1 MATLSELISENSNL
15 KPNEV
20 EHLSE
25 LVAEWRL
32 LADLSFADL
41 LLWLPIR
48 RDEKSWPEGHL
59 AIAQIRPTT
68 AATVFAEDLVGTSIN
83 WGQRPLVDQAL
94 SEGEIV
100 RDAKPEQVGQIVIKE
115 ETIPVILNGK
125 ILAVISR
132 HRNADLMRQP
142 SKLELNYREIAHK
155 IYKMVAEGNFPI
167 RNSLYSSESSPRVGD
182 GLIRLD
188 VNGTIFFASPN
199 ARSALSRVGFQK
211 ELEGENLGV
220 VFSNLNKGDTQPT
233 DESWQTML
241 NGKSLRRTEYES
253 QSAVLDILVIP
264 LTEGSDRIGAIVL
277 IHNITE
283 LRNRDRALL
292 TKDATIKEIH
302 HRVKNNLQ
310 TVSALLRLQSRR
322 VTDPIASS
330 ALDEAVRRV
339 ASIALVHETLSNQ
352 SSEFVEFDLVL
363 DQIIKNALDLNP
375 RSIGYK
381 KIGEFGSFD
390 SKTATALS
398 LVITE
403 LIHNALEHGL
413 SETGDQLTVEISK
426 NGDQYLVSVCDNGSG
441 LPEEFNIEKSA
452 NLGLQIANTLT
463 KNELNGSINLVRVK
477 NLTRGEISFKVN

>member
-15 KPNEV
+15 KANEV

-68 AATVFAEDLVGTSIN
+68 AATVFTEDLVGTSIN

-413 SETGDQLTVEISK
+413 CETGDQLTVEISK

-452 NLGLQIANTLT
+452 NLGLQIANTLA
-463 KNELNGSINLVRVK
+463 KNELNGGINLVRVE

>member
-15 KPNEV
+15 KANEV

-68 AATVFAEDLVGTSIN
+68 AATVFTEDLVGTSIN

-94 SEGEIV
+94 SDGEIV

-241 NGKSLRRTEYES
+241 SGKSLRRTEYES

-363 DQIIKNALDLNP
+363 EQIIKNALDLNP

-426 NGDQYLVSVCDNGSG
+426 NGNQYLVSVCDNGSG

-463 KNELNGSINLVRVK
+463 KNELNGSINLIRVK
-477 NLTRGEISFKVN
+477 NLTRGDISFKVN

>member
-15 KPNEV
+15 KANEV

-363 DQIIKNALDLNP
+363 EQIIKNSLDLNP

-413 SETGDQLTVEISK
+413 CETGDQLTVEISK

-452 NLGLQIANTLT
+452 NLGLQIANTLA
-463 KNELNGSINLVRVK
+463 KNELNGGINLVRVE

>member
-15 KPNEV
+15 KVNEV

-132 HRNADLMRQP
+132 HRNAELMRQP

-413 SETGDQLTVEISK
+413 CETGDQLTVEISK

-452 NLGLQIANTLT
+452 NLGLQIANTLA
-463 KNELNGSINLVRVK
+463 KNELNGGINLVRVE

>member
-1 MATLSELISENSNL
+1 MATLSELISENSDL
-15 KPNEV
+15 KSNEI

-48 RDEKSWPEGHL
+48 RDEKSWPDGHL
-59 AIAQIRPTT
+59 VIAQIRPTT
-68 AATVFAEDLVGTSIN
+68 AATVFTEDLVGTSVN

-100 RDAKPEQVGQIVIKE
+100 RDAKPELVGQIVIKE

-155 IYKMVAEGNFPI
+155 IYRMVAEGNFPI
-167 RNSLYSSESSPRVGD
+167 RNSLYTSESSPRVGD

-188 VNGTIFFASPN
+188 VNGTVFFASPN

-220 VFSNLNKGDTQPT
+220 VFSNLSKGDNQPT

-264 LTEGSDRIGAIVL
+264 LTEGGDRIGAIVL

-363 DQIIKNALDLNP
+363 EQIIKNALELNP

-381 KIGEFGSFD
+381 KLGEFGSFD

-426 NGDQYLVSVCDNGSG
+426 NGNQYLVSVCDNGAG
-441 LPEEFNIEKSA
+441 LPADFNIEKSA

-463 KNELNGSINLVRVK
+463 KNELNGSINLVRDK
-477 NLTRGEISFKVN
+477 NLTRGDISFKVN

>member
-15 KPNEV
+15 KANEV

-68 AATVFAEDLVGTSIN
+68 AATVFTEDLVGTSIN

-94 SEGEIV
+94 SDGEIV

-363 DQIIKNALDLNP
+363 EQIIKNALDLNP

>member
-15 KPNEV
+15 KANEV

-68 AATVFAEDLVGTSIN
+68 AATVFTEDLVGTSIN

-94 SEGEIV
+94 SDGEIV

-241 NGKSLRRTEYES
+241 SGKSLRRTEYES

-292 TKDATIKEIH
+292 TKDATIKVIH

-363 DQIIKNALDLNP
+363 EQIIKNALDLNP

-413 SETGDQLTVEISK
+413 SETGDQLTVEVSK
-426 NGDQYLVSVCDNGSG
+426 NGNQYLVSVCDNGSG

-463 KNELNGSINLVRVK
+463 KNELNGSINLIRVK
-477 NLTRGEISFKVN
+477 NLTRGDISFKVN

>member
-15 KPNEV
+15 KANEV

-48 RDEKSWPEGHL
+48 RDEKSWPDGHL

-68 AATVFAEDLVGTSIN
+68 AATVFTEDLVGTSIN

-94 SEGEIV
+94 SDGEIV

-167 RNSLYSSESSPRVGD
+167 RNSLYSSESAPRVGD

-322 VTDPIASS
+322 VTDPIAST

-426 NGDQYLVSVCDNGSG
+426 NGNQYLVSVCDNGSG

-463 KNELNGSINLVRVK
+463 KNELNGSINLVRVE
-477 NLTRGEISFKVN
+477 NLTRGDISFKVN

>member
-15 KPNEV
+15 KVNEV

-68 AATVFAEDLVGTSIN
+68 AATVFTEDLVGTSIN

-413 SETGDQLTVEISK
+413 CETGDQLTVEISK

-452 NLGLQIANTLT
+452 NLGLQIANTLA
-463 KNELNGSINLVRVK
+463 KNELNGGINLVRVE

>member
-253 QSAVLDILVIP
+253 QSSVLDILVIP

-413 SETGDQLTVEISK
+413 CETGDQLTVEISK

-452 NLGLQIANTLT
+452 NLGLQIANTLA
-463 KNELNGSINLVRVK
+463 KNELNGGINLVRVE

>member
-15 KPNEV
+15 KANEV

-68 AATVFAEDLVGTSIN
+68 AATVFTEDLVGTSIN

-94 SEGEIV
+94 SDGEIV

-241 NGKSLRRTEYES
+241 SGKSLRRTEYES

-426 NGDQYLVSVCDNGSG
+426 NGNQYLVSVCDNGSG

-463 KNELNGSINLVRVK
+463 KNELNGSINLVRVE
-477 NLTRGEISFKVN
+477 NLTRGDISFKVN

>member
-1 MATLSELISENSNL
+1 MATLSELISENSDL
-15 KPNEV
+15 KSNEI

-48 RDEKSWPEGHL
+48 RDEKSWPDGHL
-59 AIAQIRPTT
+59 VIAQIRPTT
-68 AATVFAEDLVGTSIN
+68 AATVFTKDLVGTSVN

-100 RDAKPEQVGQIVIKE
+100 RDAKPELVGQIVIKE

-155 IYKMVAEGNFPI
+155 IYRMVAEGNFPI
-167 RNSLYSSESSPRVGD
+167 RNSLYTSESSPRVGD

-188 VNGTIFFASPN
+188 VNGTVFFASPN

-220 VFSNLNKGDTQPT
+220 VFSNLSKGDNQPT

-363 DQIIKNALDLNP
+363 EQIIKNALELNP
-375 RSIGYK
+375 RPIGYK
-381 KIGEFGSFD
+381 KLGEFGSFD

-413 SETGDQLTVEISK
+413 SETGDQLTVEISI
-426 NGDQYLVSVCDNGSG
+426 NGNQYLVSVCDNGAG
-441 LPEEFNIEKSA
+441 LPADFNIEKSA

-463 KNELNGSINLVRVK
+463 KNELNGSINLVRDK
-477 NLTRGEISFKVN
+477 NLTRGDISFKIN

>member
-15 KPNEV
+15 KANEV

-25 LVAEWRL
+25 LVVEWRL

-68 AATVFAEDLVGTSIN
+68 AATVFTEDLVGTSIN

-94 SEGEIV
+94 SDGEIV

-241 NGKSLRRTEYES
+241 SGKSLRRTEYES

-363 DQIIKNALDLNP
+363 EQIIKNALDLNP

-413 SETGDQLTVEISK
+413 SETGDQLTVEVSK
-426 NGDQYLVSVCDNGSG
+426 NGNQYLVSVCDNGSG
-441 LPEEFNIEKSA
+441 LPKEFNIEKSA

-463 KNELNGSINLVRVK
+463 KNELNGSINLIRVK
-477 NLTRGEISFKVN
+477 NLTRGDISFKVN

>member
-15 KPNEV
+15 KANEV

-68 AATVFAEDLVGTSIN
+68 AATVFTEDLVGTSIN

-94 SEGEIV
+94 SDGEIV

-167 RNSLYSSESSPRVGD
+167 RNSLYSSESAPRVGD

-322 VTDPIASS
+322 VTDPIAST

-426 NGDQYLVSVCDNGSG
+426 NGNQYLVSVCDNGSG

-463 KNELNGSINLVRVK
+463 KNELNGSINLVRVE
-477 NLTRGEISFKVN
+477 NLTRGDISFKVN

>member
-15 KPNEV
+15 KANEV

-68 AATVFAEDLVGTSIN
+68 AATVFTEDLVGTSIN

-94 SEGEIV
+94 SDGEIV

-167 RNSLYSSESSPRVGD
+167 RNSLYSSESAPRVGD

-241 NGKSLRRTEYES
+241 SGKSLRRTEYES

-426 NGDQYLVSVCDNGSG
+426 NGNQYLVSVCDNGSG
-441 LPEEFNIEKSA
+441 LPKEFNIEKSA

-463 KNELNGSINLVRVK
+463 KNELNGSINLVRVE
-477 NLTRGEISFKVN
+477 NLTRGDISFEVN

>member
-15 KPNEV
+15 KVNEV

-68 AATVFAEDLVGTSIN
+68 AATVFTEDLVGTSIN

-253 QSAVLDILVIP
+253 QSAVLDVLVIP

-413 SETGDQLTVEISK
+413 SETGDQLMVEISK

>member
-1 MATLSELISENSNL
+1 MATLSELISENSDL
-15 KPNEV
+15 KSNEI

-48 RDEKSWPEGHL
+48 RDEKSWPDGHL
-59 AIAQIRPTT
+59 VIAQIRPTT
-68 AATVFAEDLVGTSIN
+68 AATVFTEDLVGTSVN

-100 RDAKPEQVGQIVIKE
+100 RDAKPELVGQIVIKE

-155 IYKMVAEGNFPI
+155 IYRMVAEGNFPI
-167 RNSLYSSESSPRVGD
+167 RNSLYTSESSPRVGD

-188 VNGTIFFASPN
+188 VNGTVFFASPN

-220 VFSNLNKGDTQPT
+220 VFSNLSKGDNQPT

-352 SSEFVEFDLVL
+352 SGDFVEFDLVL
-363 DQIIKNALDLNP
+363 EQIIKNALELNP
-375 RSIGYK
+375 RPIGYK
-381 KIGEFGSFD
+381 KLGEFGSFD

-426 NGDQYLVSVCDNGSG
+426 NGNQYLVSVCDNGAG
-441 LPEEFNIEKSA
+441 LPADFNIEKSA

-463 KNELNGSINLVRVK
+463 KNELNGSINLVRDK
-477 NLTRGEISFKVN
+477 NLTRGDISFKVN

>member
-15 KPNEV
+15 KANEV

-68 AATVFAEDLVGTSIN
+68 AATVFTEDLVGTSIN
-83 WGQRPLVDQAL
+83 WGQRTLVDQAL

-363 DQIIKNALDLNP
+363 EQIIKNALDLNP

-463 KNELNGSINLVRVK
+463 KNELNGSINLVRVE
-477 NLTRGEISFKVN
+477 NLTRGDISFKVN

>member
-15 KPNEV
+15 KANEV

-48 RDEKSWPEGHL
+48 RDEKSWPDGHL

-68 AATVFAEDLVGTSIN
+68 AATVFTEDLVGTSIN
-83 WGQRPLVDQAL
+83 WGQRILVDQAL

-322 VTDPIASS
+322 VTDPIASA

-426 NGDQYLVSVCDNGSG
+426 NGNQYLVSVCDNGSG
-441 LPEEFNIEKSA
+441 LPKEFNIEKSA

-463 KNELNGSINLVRVK
+463 KNELNGSINLARVE
-477 NLTRGEISFKVN
+477 NLTRGDISFKVN

>member
-15 KPNEV
+15 KANEV

-68 AATVFAEDLVGTSIN
+68 AATVFTEDLVGTSIN

-363 DQIIKNALDLNP
+363 EQIIKNALDLNP

-413 SETGDQLTVEISK
+413 SETGDQLMVEISK

>member
-1 MATLSELISENSNL
+1 MATLAELISDNSKL
-15 KPNEV
+15 SADEAD
-20 EHLSE
+20 HLAE

-41 LLWLPIR
+41 VLWLPIR
-48 RDEKSWPEGHL
+48 RDEKSWPEGYV

-68 AATVFAEDLVGTSIN
+68 AATVFSNDLIGSNIN
-83 WGQRPLVDQAL
+83 WGARPRIDQAL
-94 SEGEIV
+94 SESEIV
-100 RDAKPEQVGQIVIKE
+100 RDTQPELVGEIMIKE
-115 ETIPVILNGK
+115 ETIPVNFKGK
-125 ILAVISR
+125 TLAVISR
-132 HRNADLMRQP
+132 HRNSDLMRLP

-155 IYKMVAEGNFPI
+155 IYKMVAQGTFPI
-167 RNSLYSSESSPRVGD
+167 RNSLYSSESAPRVGD

-211 ELEGENLGV
+211 ELEGENLGA
-220 VFSNLNKGDTQPT
+220 VFASLHKGENLPT
-233 DESWQTML
+233 DESWQTSL
-241 NGKSLRRTEYES
+241 SGKSLRRTEYES
-253 QSAVLDILVIP
+253 PAAVIDILVIP
-264 LTEGSDRIGAIVL
+264 LTEGNDRIGAIVL
-277 IHNITE
+277 LHNITE
-283 LRNRDRALL
+283 LRNRDRALI

-322 VTDPIASS
+322 VTDPIASE
-330 ALDEAVRRV
+330 ALSEAVRRV

-352 SSEFVEFDLVL
+352 SSEFVEFDQVFE
-363 DQIIKNALDLNP
+363 QIVKNALELNT
-375 RSIGYK
+375 RKIQFK
-381 KIGEFGSFD
+381 KVGDFGAFD

-413 SETGDQLTVEISK
+413 NEIGDQLIVEVVK
-426 NGDQYLVSVCDNGSG
+426 KANNYQVSVCDNGAG
-441 LPEEFNIEKSA
+441 LPSEFNIEMSA

-463 KNELNGSINLVRVK
+463 KNELNGSLNLIRVG
-477 NLTRGEISFKVN
+477 NLTKGEISFTSN

>member
-15 KPNEV
+15 KANEV

-68 AATVFAEDLVGTSIN
+68 AATVFTEDLVGTSIN

-94 SEGEIV
+94 SDGEIV

-241 NGKSLRRTEYES
+241 SGKSLRRTEYES

-363 DQIIKNALDLNP
+363 EQIIKNALDLNP

-426 NGDQYLVSVCDNGSG
+426 NGNQYLVSVCDNGSG
-441 LPEEFNIEKSA
+441 LPKEFNIEKSA

-463 KNELNGSINLVRVK
+463 KNELNGSINLVRVE
-477 NLTRGEISFKVN
+477 NLTRGDISFKVN

>member
-15 KPNEV
+15 KANEV

-68 AATVFAEDLVGTSIN
+68 AATVFTEDLVGTSIN

-94 SEGEIV
+94 SDGEIV

-441 LPEEFNIEKSA
+441 LPKEFNIEKSA

-463 KNELNGSINLVRVK
+463 KNELNGSINLVRVE
-477 NLTRGEISFKVN
+477 NLTRGDISFKVN

>member
-1 MATLSELISENSNL
+1 
-15 KPNEV
+15 
-20 EHLSE
+20 
-25 LVAEWRL
+25 
-32 LADLSFADL
+32 
-41 LLWLPIR
+41 
-48 RDEKSWPEGHL
+48 
-59 AIAQIRPTT
+59 
-68 AATVFAEDLVGTSIN
+68 
-83 WGQRPLVDQAL
+83 
-94 SEGEIV
+94 
-100 RDAKPEQVGQIVIKE
+100 
-115 ETIPVILNGK
+115 
-125 ILAVISR
+125 
-132 HRNADLMRQP
+132 
-142 SKLELNYREIAHK
+142 
-155 IYKMVAEGNFPI
+155 MVAEGNFPI

-363 DQIIKNALDLNP
+363 EQIIKNALDLNP

-463 KNELNGSINLVRVK
+463 KNELNGSINLVRVE
-477 NLTRGEISFKVN
+477 NLTRGDISFKVN

>member
-15 KPNEV
+15 KANEV

-68 AATVFAEDLVGTSIN
+68 AATVFTEDLVGTSIN

-94 SEGEIV
+94 SDGEIV

-363 DQIIKNALDLNP
+363 AQIIKNALDLNP

-413 SETGDQLTVEISK
+413 SETGDQLMVEISK

>member
-1 MATLSELISENSNL
+1 MATLSELISENSDL
-15 KPNEV
+15 KSNEI

-48 RDEKSWPEGHL
+48 RDEKSWPDGHL
-59 AIAQIRPTT
+59 VIAQIRPTT
-68 AATVFAEDLVGTSIN
+68 AATVFTEDLFGTSVN

-100 RDAKPEQVGQIVIKE
+100 RDAKPELVGQIVIKE

-155 IYKMVAEGNFPI
+155 IYRMVAEGNFPI
-167 RNSLYSSESSPRVGD
+167 RNSLYTSESSPRVGD

-188 VNGTIFFASPN
+188 VNGTVFFASPN

-220 VFSNLNKGDTQPT
+220 VFSNLSKGDNQPT

-363 DQIIKNALDLNP
+363 EQIIKNALELNP
-375 RSIGYK
+375 RPIGYK
-381 KIGEFGSFD
+381 KLGEFGSFD

-413 SETGDQLTVEISK
+413 SETGDQLTVEISI
-426 NGDQYLVSVCDNGSG
+426 NGNQYLVSVCDNGAG
-441 LPEEFNIEKSA
+441 LPADFNIEKSA

-463 KNELNGSINLVRVK
+463 KNELNGSINLVRDK
-477 NLTRGEISFKVN
+477 NLTRGDISFKVN

>member
-15 KPNEV
+15 KANEV

-363 DQIIKNALDLNP
+363 EQIIKNALDLNP

>member
-1 MATLSELISENSNL
+1 MATLAELISENSDL
-15 KPNEV
+15 KSNEI

-48 RDEKSWPEGHL
+48 RDEKSWPDGHL

-68 AATVFAEDLVGTSIN
+68 AATVFTEDLVGTSVN

-100 RDAKPEQVGQIVIKE
+100 RDAKPELVGQIVIKE

-125 ILAVISR
+125 VLAVISR

-155 IYKMVAEGNFPI
+155 IYRMVSEGNFPI

-188 VNGTIFFASPN
+188 VNGTVFFASPN

-220 VFSNLNKGDTQPT
+220 VFSNLSRGDNQPT

-363 DQIIKNALDLNP
+363 EQIIKNALELNP

-413 SETGDQLTVEISK
+413 SETGDQLTVSISK
-426 NGDQYLVSVCDNGSG
+426 NGNQYLVSVCDNGPG
-441 LPEEFNIEKSA
+441 LPEDFNIEKSA

-463 KNELNGSINLVRVK
+463 KNELNGSLNLVRDK
-477 NLTRGEISFKVN
+477 NLTRGDISFKVN